1 MITFADE
8 EPQSWNEFFEQKLNE
23 IVNKLDY
30 LDVEGRVTY
39 SEPFHMGGKE
49 KSFDIEMKRKGKPYQ
64 IPEDHKCPEPKPLRK
79 LTDTDWLNILNYY
92 KMLFDGFK
100 NADWDNDSVREQVAS
115 AMIKKTKKFFE
126 ENYPDLMEVK
136 QKPIFDK
143 EDFQ

>member
-30 LDVEGRVTY
+30 LDVEGRVEY

-49 KSFDIEMKRKGKPYQ
+49 KSFSIEMKRKGKPHQ
-64 IPEDHKCPEPKPLRK
+64 IPEDHKCPEPEPLRK
-79 LTDTDWLNILNYY
+79 LTDVDWLNILNYY

-115 AMIKKTKKFFE
+115 VMIKKTKKFFE

>member
-1 MITFADE
+1 ML
-8 EPQSWNEFFEQKLNE
+8 KVGLN
-23 IVNKLDY
+23 IANHSIW
-30 LDVEGRVTY
+30 VEKKN
-39 SEPFHMGGKE
+39 HLAL
-49 KSFDIEMKRKGKPYQ
+49 
-64 IPEDHKCPEPKPLRK
+64 KCPEPEPLRK
-79 LTDTDWLNILNYY
+79 LTDVDWLNILNYY

-115 AMIKKTKKFFE
+115 VMIKKTKKFFE